1 MKQVIE
7 HYASAIIAVLI
18 ALSFSGEFLKVGVV
32 RMIEHAVSQEAISTN
47 EVFDAYMKREE
58 IYIQQKT
65 KDTFVVNQQIVLSE
79 HFEAITSSGIR
90 LEVKGKDANKICFSK
105 AGAYWIQL
113 YVVDT
118 MQNDTEV
125 MVKILV
131 NER

>member
-90 LEVKGKDANKICFSK
+90 LEVKGKDANKICFVITSSFDFIP
-105 AGAYWIQL
+105 YSS
-113 YVVDT
+113 T
-118 MQNDTEV
+118 FSTTR
-125 MVKILV
+125 
-131 NER
+131 ERLRSN